1 MRDKTHVDAL
11 SVTRHQPSTAR
22 ESKSLQPLL
31 RESTGARFVLCRTRR
46 RGCRDPFLPQVRCQ
60 HLCLREGRVHEE
72 RRWRY
77 CSRYSP
83 SDCTRGNWMD
93 YKDHMGRCRNYSK
106 TMSSRKLFV
115 IRKDCV
121 YRRRDLLAF
130 DVDCDSLFF
139 TKSFEDKFWSS
150 QSERR
155 EGLGMGRM
163 SSGWKGS

>member
-1 MRDKTHVDAL
+1 MHLVSHAINRRLLESRSRYSLSCGKAL
-11 SVTRHQPSTAR
+11 EHASCCAGP
-22 ESKSLQPLL
+22 E
-31 RESTGARFVLCRTRR
+31 EG
-46 RGCRDPFLPQVRCQ
+46 GCRDPFLPQVRCQ

-93 YKDHMGRCRNYSK
+93 CKDHMGRCRNYSK

-130 DVDCDSLFF
+130 DVDCDSVFF
-139 TKSFEDKFWSS
+139 TKVSRTNFEVRKANDVKA
-150 QSERR
+150 
-155 EGLGMGRM
+155 
-163 SSGWKGS
+163 